1 MRAPEL
7 DRRLVL
13 RGVLADG
20 TPLDVG
26 CAVSSR
32 AVNVVIGRGAGADL
46 VLPSSAISRQ
56 HARLNGTPDALTVT
70 DLGSGNGT
78 SVNGV
83 PCLKG
88 EILYLET
95 GDILVLGDAQL
106 SVEFEAT
113 EEPG

>member
-1 MRAPEL
+1 M
-7 DRRLVL
+7 
-13 RGVLADG
+13 
-20 TPLDVG
+20 
-26 CAVSSR
+26 
-32 AVNVVIGRGAGADL
+32 
-46 VLPSSAISRQ
+46 LPSAAISRQ

-83 PCLKG
+83 PCLDG

-95 GDILVLGDAQL
+95 GDVLVLGDAQL